1 MPILRR
7 WHLVFAA
14 CIYWFAGM
22 LVMVVP
28 VEISGPV
35 RFFSGGALAGLAVV
49 LYIYSK
55 RAL

>member
-1 MPILRR
+1 MPTLRK

-14 CIYWFAGM
+14 CMYWFAGM

-35 RFFSGGALAGLAVV
+35 RLFSGGALAGLAVV